1 MSFLQKFSPSVIIAV
16 FLWNLVLYLSEF
28 GKISKAEILFAL

>member
-1 MSFLQKFSPSVIIAV
+1 MSFLHNFSPSVIIAV
-16 FLWNLVLYLSEF
+16 FLWNLVFYLSEF